1 MQNTAEVGAMRI
13 REQDIE
19 ALGAD
24 GHVTARAE
32 AQAVAD
38 LLRQALH
45 RLGFTPDVPHGVK
58 GGELYWPTLRGEL
71 TVSGHPLVALGRIPL
86 DSANRL
92 ADVLMRAALEEQTKN
107 VTSA

>member
-1 MQNTAEVGAMRI
+1 MRI

-19 ALGAD
+19 AMGAD
-24 GHVTARAE
+24 ERATPRAE
-32 AQAVAD
+32 AQAVAE
-38 LLRQALH
+38 LLRQVLG

-71 TVSGHPLVALGRIPL
+71 TVSGYPLVALGRIPL

-92 ADVLMRAALEEQTKN
+92 AEVLMRAALEEQTKKA
-107 VTSA
+107 TSP